1 MQNGYQSTIDDKLKE
16 AWSKEQSFIN
26 TRGIFR
32 SLIWIISLIITSFI
46 IDILI
51 WKGIGDGNSHGL
63 WLSIINL
70 IVIGIIL
77 KKEWLDH
84 RKKYDPVR
92 TALQVESKNPGLSS
106 ILITYTELSLDSSKT
121 NTSPEIIEAIKEKA
135 NEKTESIDFQEIVSW
150 GQIKKILIVCGSIIL
165 LFAGMSIK
173 WNQQVGILFQRLAG
187 VDTNYPT
194 ETNIE
199 KILIDDQIINI
210 GESFKVKSGGS
221 LNIKVITSGVTV
233 SSAQLYIRD
242 KDVAEEWN
250 SNPYQ
255 MDAMSNDKLNYER
268 KWEDITE
275 DQEFYVKAND
285 DKSKTFEIQ
294 VIKQPSY
301 TYQVER
307 VFPSYINQKPET
319 LEELNMDAPQGTE
332 LKWTITSSSKVKAME
347 VRIGEEEKLN
357 AEISDD
363 GKTITFSKKADKAFN
378 YSFLWTEGQS
388 GKDFQYVD
396 VQNSIKVIEDRLPE
410 IQLISPS
417 SDGRATTKKNL
428 NLNFKGTDDY
438 GLGKAYL
445 IYSVKRDEA
454 KSDGESEIVRKEIH
468 NFEGNS
474 SGSHTFSWK
483 VADDIDELKAGDQI
497 SYQIEVQDLFPGEK
511 KHIRQSATRKI
522 SIVTPERYL
531 QWYRSELASQQDE
544 IKRARDSEETAST
557 EVKQLRQQE
566 SEEK

>member
-242 KDVAEEWN
+242 KGVAEEWN

-347 VRIGEEEKLN
+347 VRIGEEEKVN

-396 VQNSIKVIEDRLPE
+396 VQNSIKVIEDTLPE

-417 SDGRATTKKNL
+417 SDGLATTKKNL

-438 GLGKAYL
+438 GLGKAHL

-497 SYQIEVQDLFPGEK
+497 SYQVEVQDLFPGEK

>member
-242 KDVAEEWN
+242 KGVAEEWN

-285 DKSKTFEIQ
+285 DKSLTFEIQ

-396 VQNSIKVIEDRLPE
+396 VQNSIKVIEDTLPE

-417 SDGRATTKKNL
+417 SDGLATTKKNL

-438 GLGKAYL
+438 GLGKAHL

-497 SYQIEVQDLFPGEK
+497 SYQVEVQDLFPGEK

>member
-233 SSAQLYIRD
+233 SSAQLYSRI
-242 KDVAEEWN
+242 KGTEEWN

-301 TYQVER
+301 TYKVER

-396 VQNSIKVIEDRLPE
+396 VQNSIKVIEDTLPE

-417 SDGRATTKKNL
+417 SDGLATTKKNL

-438 GLGKAYL
+438 GLGKAHL

-497 SYQIEVQDLFPGEK
+497 SYQVEVQDLFPGEK

>member
-233 SSAQLYIRD
+233 SSAQLYSRI
-242 KDVAEEWN
+242 KGAEEWN

-285 DKSKTFEIQ
+285 DKSQPFEIQ

-396 VQNSIKVIEDRLPE
+396 VQNSIKVIEDTLPE

-417 SDGRATTKKNL
+417 SDGLATTKKNL

-438 GLGKAYL
+438 GLGKAHL

-497 SYQIEVQDLFPGEK
+497 SYQVEVQDLFPGEK

>member
-233 SSAQLYIRD
+233 NSAQLYIRD
-242 KDVAEEWN
+242 KGVAEEWN

-388 GKDFQYVD
+388 GKDFQFVD
-396 VQNSIKVIEDRLPE
+396 VQNSIKVIEDTLPE

-417 SDGRATTKKNL
+417 SDGLATTKKNL

-438 GLGKAYL
+438 GLGKAHL

-497 SYQIEVQDLFPGEK
+497 SYQVEVQDLFPGEK

>member
-233 SSAQLYIRD
+233 SSAQLYSRI
-242 KDVAEEWN
+242 KGTEEWN

-363 GKTITFSKKADKAFN
+363 GKIITFSKKADKAFN

-388 GKDFQYVD
+388 GKNFQYVD
-396 VQNSIKVIEDRLPE
+396 VQNSIKVIEDTLPE
-410 IQLISPS
+410 IQLISPI
-417 SDGRATTKKNL
+417 SDGLATTKKNL

-438 GLGKAYL
+438 GLGKAHL

-497 SYQIEVQDLFPGEK
+497 SYQVEVQDLFPGEK

>member
-233 SSAQLYIRD
+233 SSAQLYSRV
-242 KDVAEEWN
+242 KGTEEWN

-285 DKSKTFEIQ
+285 DKSQPFEIQ

-396 VQNSIKVIEDRLPE
+396 VQNSIKVIEDTLPE

-417 SDGRATTKKNL
+417 SDGLATTKKNL

-438 GLGKAYL
+438 GLGKAHL

-497 SYQIEVQDLFPGEK
+497 SYQVEVQDLFPGEK

>member
-165 LFAGMSIK
+165 LFSGMSIK

-242 KDVAEEWN
+242 KGVAEEWN

-347 VRIGEEEKLN
+347 VRIGEEEKIN
-357 AEISDD
+357 AAISDD

-396 VQNSIKVIEDRLPE
+396 VQNSIKVIEDTLPE

-417 SDGRATTKKNL
+417 SDGLATTKKNL

-438 GLGKAYL
+438 GLGKAHL

-497 SYQIEVQDLFPGEK
+497 SYQVEVQDLFPGEK

>member
-242 KDVAEEWN
+242 KGVAEEWN

-255 MDAMSNDKLNYER
+255 MDAMSNDKLNYGRE
-268 KWEDITE
+268 WEDITE

-388 GKDFQYVD
+388 GKDFQFVD
-396 VQNSIKVIEDRLPE
+396 VQNSIKVIEDTLPE

-417 SDGRATTKKNL
+417 SDGLATTKKNL

-438 GLGKAYL
+438 GLGKAHL

-497 SYQIEVQDLFPGEK
+497 SYQVEVQDLFPGEK

>member
-70 IVIGIIL
+70 IVIGVIL

-242 KDVAEEWN
+242 KGVAEEWN

-268 KWEDITE
+268 RWEDITE
-275 DQEFYVKAND
+275 DKEFYVKAND
-285 DKSKTFEIQ
+285 DKSQPFEIQ

-396 VQNSIKVIEDRLPE
+396 VQNSIKVIEDTLPE
-410 IQLISPS
+410 IQLISPI
-417 SDGRATTKKNL
+417 SDGLATTKKNL

-438 GLGKAYL
+438 GLGKAHL

-497 SYQIEVQDLFPGEK
+497 SYQVEVQDLFPGEK

>member
-233 SSAQLYIRD
+233 SSAQLYSRI
-242 KDVAEEWN
+242 KGAEEWN

-275 DQEFYVKAND
+275 DQEFYVKVND
-285 DKSKTFEIQ
+285 DKSQPFEIQ

-396 VQNSIKVIEDRLPE
+396 VQNSIKVIEDTLPE

-417 SDGRATTKKNL
+417 SDGLATTKKNL

-438 GLGKAYL
+438 GLGKAHL

-497 SYQIEVQDLFPGEK
+497 SYQVEVQDLFPGEK

>member
-233 SSAQLYIRD
+233 SSAQLYSRI
-242 KDVAEEWN
+242 KGTEEWN

-396 VQNSIKVIEDRLPE
+396 VQNSIKVIEDTLPE

-417 SDGRATTKKNL
+417 SDGLATTKKNL
-428 NLNFKGTDDY
+428 NLNFRGTDDY
-438 GLGKAYL
+438 GLGKAHL

-497 SYQIEVQDLFPGEK
+497 SYQVEVQDLFPGEK

>member
-1 MQNGYQSTIDDKLKE
+1 MQNSYQSTIDDKLKE

-242 KDVAEEWN
+242 KGVAEEWN

-396 VQNSIKVIEDRLPE
+396 VQNSIKVIEDTLPE

-417 SDGRATTKKNL
+417 SDGLATTKKNL

-438 GLGKAYL
+438 GLGKAHL

-497 SYQIEVQDLFPGEK
+497 SYQVEVQDLFPGEK

>member
-150 GQIKKILIVCGSIIL
+150 GQIKKILIVCSSIIL

-233 SSAQLYIRD
+233 SSAQLYSRI
-242 KDVAEEWN
+242 KGAEEWN

-388 GKDFQYVD
+388 GKNFQYVD
-396 VQNSIKVIEDRLPE
+396 VQNSIKVIEDTLPE

-417 SDGRATTKKNL
+417 SDGLATTKKNL

-438 GLGKAYL
+438 GLGKAHL

-497 SYQIEVQDLFPGEK
+497 SYRVEVQDLFPGEK

>member
-242 KDVAEEWN
+242 KGVAEEWN

-396 VQNSIKVIEDRLPE
+396 VQNSIKVIEDTLPE

-417 SDGRATTKKNL
+417 SDGLATIKKNL
-428 NLNFKGTDDY
+428 NINFKGTDDY
-438 GLGKAYL
+438 GLGKAHL
-445 IYSVKRDEA
+445 IYAVKRDEA

-522 SIVTPERYL
+522 SIVTQDRYL
-531 QWYRSELASQQDE
+531 QWYRSELASQKDE
-544 IKRARDSEETAST
+544 VKRARDSEETAST
-557 EVKQLRQQE
+557 QVKLLRQQE

>member
-150 GQIKKILIVCGSIIL
+150 GQIKKILIVCSSIIL

-199 KILIDDQIINI
+199 KILIDNQIINI

-233 SSAQLYIRD
+233 SSAKLYIRD
-242 KDVAEEWN
+242 KGVAEEWN

-268 KWEDITE
+268 RWEDITE

-319 LEELNMDAPQGTE
+319 LAELNMDAPQGTE

-396 VQNSIKVIEDRLPE
+396 VQNSIKVIEDTLPE

-417 SDGRATTKKNL
+417 SDGLATTKKNL

-438 GLGKAYL
+438 GLGKAHL

-483 VADDIDELKAGDQI
+483 VADDIVELKAGDQI
-497 SYQIEVQDLFPGEK
+497 SYQVEVQDLFPGEK

-566 SEEK
+566 SKEK

>member
-150 GQIKKILIVCGSIIL
+150 GQIKKILIVCSSIIL

-233 SSAQLYIRD
+233 SSAQLYSRI
-242 KDVAEEWN
+242 KGTEEWN

-285 DKSKTFEIQ
+285 DKSQPFEIQ

-396 VQNSIKVIEDRLPE
+396 VQNSIKVIEDTLPE

-417 SDGRATTKKNL
+417 SDGLATTKKNL

-438 GLGKAYL
+438 GLGKAHL

-497 SYQIEVQDLFPGEK
+497 SYQVEVQDLFPGEK

>member
-135 NEKTESIDFQEIVSW
+135 NEKTESVDFQEIVSW

-233 SSAQLYIRD
+233 SSAQLYSRI
-242 KDVAEEWN
+242 KGAEEWN

-396 VQNSIKVIEDRLPE
+396 VQNSIKVIEDTLPE

-417 SDGRATTKKNL
+417 SDGLATTKKNL

-438 GLGKAYL
+438 GLGKAHL

-497 SYQIEVQDLFPGEK
+497 SYQVEVQDLFPGEK

>member
-233 SSAQLYIRD
+233 SSAQFYSRI
-242 KDVAEEWN
+242 KGTEEWN

-396 VQNSIKVIEDRLPE
+396 VQNSIKVIEDTLPE

-417 SDGRATTKKNL
+417 SDGLATTKKNL

-438 GLGKAYL
+438 GLGKAHL

-497 SYQIEVQDLFPGEK
+497 SYQVEVQDLFPGEK

>member
-242 KDVAEEWN
+242 KGVAEEWN

-347 VRIGEEEKLN
+347 VRIGEEQKLN

-396 VQNSIKVIEDRLPE
+396 VQNSIKVIEDTLPE

-417 SDGRATTKKNL
+417 SDGLATTKKNL

-438 GLGKAYL
+438 GLGKAHL

-497 SYQIEVQDLFPGEK
+497 SYQVEVQDLFPGEK

-522 SIVTPERYL
+522 SIVTPERYM
-531 QWYRSELASQQDE
+531 QWFRSELASQRDE
-544 IKRARDSEETAST
+544 VKRARDSEETAST
-557 EVKQLRQQE
+557 QVKLLRQQE

>member
-242 KDVAEEWN
+242 KGVAEEWN

-388 GKDFQYVD
+388 GKDFQFVD
-396 VQNSIKVIEDRLPE
+396 VQNSIKVIEDTLPE

-417 SDGRATTKKNL
+417 SDGLATTKKNL

-438 GLGKAYL
+438 GLGKAHL

-497 SYQIEVQDLFPGEK
+497 SYQVEVQDLFPGEK

>member
-242 KDVAEEWN
+242 KGVAEEWN

-268 KWEDITE
+268 RWEDITE

-396 VQNSIKVIEDRLPE
+396 VQNSIKVIEDTLPE

-417 SDGRATTKKNL
+417 SDGLATTKKNL

-438 GLGKAYL
+438 GLGKAHL

-497 SYQIEVQDLFPGEK
+497 SYQVEVQDLFPGEK

>member
-221 LNIKVITSGVTV
+221 LNIKIITSGVTV
-233 SSAQLYIRD
+233 SSAQLYSRV
-242 KDVAEEWN
+242 KGTEEWN

-268 KWEDITE
+268 RWEDITE

-357 AEISDD
+357 AAISDD

-396 VQNSIKVIEDRLPE
+396 VQNSIKVIEDTLPE

-417 SDGRATTKKNL
+417 SDGLATTKKNL

-438 GLGKAYL
+438 GLGKAHL

-497 SYQIEVQDLFPGEK
+497 SYQVEVQDLFPGEK

-557 EVKQLRQQE
+557 EVKQLKQQE

>member
-135 NEKTESIDFQEIVSW
+135 NEKTESVDFQEIVSW

-242 KDVAEEWN
+242 KGVAEEWN

-319 LEELNMDAPQGTE
+319 LEELNMDAPLGTE

-396 VQNSIKVIEDRLPE
+396 VQNSIKVIEDTLPE

-417 SDGRATTKKNL
+417 SDGLATTKKNL

-438 GLGKAYL
+438 GLGKAHL

-497 SYQIEVQDLFPGEK
+497 SYQVEVQDLFPGEK

>member
-150 GQIKKILIVCGSIIL
+150 GQIKKILIVCSSIIL

-242 KDVAEEWN
+242 KGVAEEWN

-396 VQNSIKVIEDRLPE
+396 VQNSIKVIEDTLPE

-417 SDGRATTKKNL
+417 SDGLATTKKNL

-438 GLGKAYL
+438 GLGKAHL

-454 KSDGESEIVRKEIH
+454 KSEGESEIVRKEIH

-497 SYQIEVQDLFPGEK
+497 SYQVEVQDLFPGEK

>member
-233 SSAQLYIRD
+233 SSAQLYSRI
-242 KDVAEEWN
+242 KGAEEWN

-285 DKSKTFEIQ
+285 DKSQPFEIQ

-307 VFPSYINQKPET
+307 VFPIYINQKPET

-396 VQNSIKVIEDRLPE
+396 VQNSIKVIEDTLPE

-417 SDGRATTKKNL
+417 SDGLATTKKNL

-438 GLGKAYL
+438 GLGKAHL

-497 SYQIEVQDLFPGEK
+497 SYQVEVQDLFPGEK

>member
-233 SSAQLYIRD
+233 SSAQLYSRV
-242 KDVAEEWN
+242 KGTEEWN

-268 KWEDITE
+268 RWEDITE

-396 VQNSIKVIEDRLPE
+396 VQNSIKVIEDTLPE

-417 SDGRATTKKNL
+417 SDGLATTKKNL
-428 NLNFKGTDDY
+428 NLNFRGTDDY
-438 GLGKAYL
+438 GLGKAHL

-497 SYQIEVQDLFPGEK
+497 SYQVEVQDLFPGEK

-522 SIVTPERYL
+522 SIVTPERYM
-531 QWYRSELASQQDE
+531 QWFRSELASQRDE
-544 IKRARDSEETAST
+544 VKRARDSEETAST
-557 EVKQLRQQE
+557 QVKLLRQQE

>member
-242 KDVAEEWN
+242 KGVAEEWN

-268 KWEDITE
+268 RWEDITE

-357 AEISDD
+357 AAISDD

-396 VQNSIKVIEDRLPE
+396 VQNSIKVIEDTLPE

-417 SDGRATTKKNL
+417 SDGLATTKKNL

-438 GLGKAYL
+438 GLGKAHL

-497 SYQIEVQDLFPGEK
+497 SYQVEVQDLFPGEK

>member
-242 KDVAEEWN
+242 KGVAEEWN

-275 DQEFYVKAND
+275 DQEFYIKAND

-396 VQNSIKVIEDRLPE
+396 VQNSIKVIEDTLPE

-417 SDGRATTKKNL
+417 SDGLATTKKNL

-438 GLGKAYL
+438 GLGKAHL

-497 SYQIEVQDLFPGEK
+497 SYQVEVQDLFPGEK

>member
-233 SSAQLYIRD
+233 SSAQLYSRV
-242 KDVAEEWN
+242 KGTEEWN

-268 KWEDITE
+268 RWEDITE

-285 DKSKTFEIQ
+285 DKSQPFEIQ

-396 VQNSIKVIEDRLPE
+396 VQNSIKVIEDTLPE

-417 SDGRATTKKNL
+417 SDGLATTKKNL
-428 NLNFKGTDDY
+428 NLNFRGTDDY
-438 GLGKAYL
+438 GLGKAHL

-497 SYQIEVQDLFPGEK
+497 SYQVEVQDLFPGEK

-522 SIVTPERYL
+522 SIVTPERYM
-531 QWYRSELASQQDE
+531 QWFRSELASQRDE
-544 IKRARDSEETAST
+544 VKRARDSEETAST
-557 EVKQLRQQE
+557 QVKLLRQQE

>member
-221 LNIKVITSGVTV
+221 LNIKVVTYGVTV
-233 SSAQLYIRD
+233 SSAQLYSRI
-242 KDVAEEWN
+242 KGTEEWN

-285 DKSKTFEIQ
+285 DKSQPFEIQ

-357 AEISDD
+357 AAISDD

-396 VQNSIKVIEDRLPE
+396 VQNSIKVIEDTLPE

-417 SDGRATTKKNL
+417 SDGLATTKKNL

-438 GLGKAYL
+438 GLGKAHL

-497 SYQIEVQDLFPGEK
+497 SYQVEVQDLFPGEK

>member
-242 KDVAEEWN
+242 KGVAEEWN

-396 VQNSIKVIEDRLPE
+396 VQNSIKVIEDTLPE

-417 SDGRATTKKNL
+417 SDGLATTKKNL

-438 GLGKAYL
+438 GLGKAHL

-497 SYQIEVQDLFPGEK
+497 SYQVEVQDLFPGEK
-511 KHIRQSATRKI
+511 KHIGQSATRKI

>member
-135 NEKTESIDFQEIVSW
+135 NEKTESIDFQVIVSW
-150 GQIKKILIVCGSIIL
+150 GQIKKILIVCSSIIL

-233 SSAQLYIRD
+233 SSAQLYSRI
-242 KDVAEEWN
+242 KGTEEWN

-268 KWEDITE
+268 RWEDITE

-357 AEISDD
+357 AAISDD

-396 VQNSIKVIEDRLPE
+396 VQNSIKVIEDTLPE

-417 SDGRATTKKNL
+417 SDGLATTKKNL

-438 GLGKAYL
+438 GLGKAHL

-497 SYQIEVQDLFPGEK
+497 SYQVEVQDLFPGEK

>member
-233 SSAQLYIRD
+233 SSAQLYSRI
-242 KDVAEEWN
+242 KGTEEWN

-396 VQNSIKVIEDRLPE
+396 VQNSIKVIEDTLPE

-417 SDGRATTKKNL
+417 SDGLATIKKNL
-428 NLNFKGTDDY
+428 NINFKGTDDY
-438 GLGKAYL
+438 GLGKAHL

>member
-150 GQIKKILIVCGSIIL
+150 GQIKKILIVCSSIIL

-242 KDVAEEWN
+242 KGVAKEWN

-396 VQNSIKVIEDRLPE
+396 VQNSIKVIEDTLPE

-417 SDGRATTKKNL
+417 SDGLATTKKNL

-438 GLGKAYL
+438 GLGKAHL

-497 SYQIEVQDLFPGEK
+497 SYRVEVQDLFPGEK

>member
-150 GQIKKILIVCGSIIL
+150 GQIKKILIVCGSIVL

-233 SSAQLYIRD
+233 NSAQLYIRD
-242 KDVAEEWN
+242 KGVAEEWN

-396 VQNSIKVIEDRLPE
+396 VQNSIKVIEDTLPE

-417 SDGRATTKKNL
+417 SDGLATTKKNL

-438 GLGKAYL
+438 GLGKAHL

-497 SYQIEVQDLFPGEK
+497 SYQVEVQDLFPGEK

>member
-242 KDVAEEWN
+242 KGVAEEWN

-396 VQNSIKVIEDRLPE
+396 VQNSIKVIEDTLPE

-417 SDGRATTKKNL
+417 SDGLATTKKNL

-438 GLGKAYL
+438 GLGKAHL

-483 VADDIDELKAGDQI
+483 IADDIDELKAGDQI
-497 SYQIEVQDLFPGEK
+497 SYQVEVQDLFPGEK

>member
-233 SSAQLYIRD
+233 SSAQLYSRI
-242 KDVAEEWN
+242 KGTEEWN

-396 VQNSIKVIEDRLPE
+396 VQNSIKVIEDTLPE

-417 SDGRATTKKNL
+417 SDGLATTKKNL

-438 GLGKAYL
+438 GLGKAHL

-497 SYQIEVQDLFPGEK
+497 SYQVEVQDLFPGEK

-522 SIVTPERYL
+522 SIVTPERYM
-531 QWYRSELASQQDE
+531 QWFRSELASQRDE
-544 IKRARDSEETAST
+544 VKRARDSEETAST
-557 EVKQLRQQE
+557 QVKLLRQQE